1 MIMNGRRH
9 NVKEYPDF
17 LIERTMVQYMVD
29 GVDTTGDAMILGL
42 YFIATN
48 PDVQEKLRDEINEKV
63 TNYSK

>member
-1 MIMNGRRH
+1 MIMNGRRD
-9 NVKEYPDF
+9 EISAYPDK

-48 PDVQEKLRDEINEKV
+48 QDIQDKLRKEINENV
-63 TNYSK
+63 C